1 MNLTQILDHACVAS
15 LPANGV
21 EPIGTVV
28 VQADKPAEPAH
39 ADVVALCDVLADN
52 AAREAGVLARL
63 VAVVMA
69 APQPQAMADAL
80 AQQFKMELTARGYKG
95 VAVRVSELRKCF
107 EAAIG
112 QAWQPEPDEGL
123 QAAVKRARKAIKGPQ
138 SADNAEDQMLKAIR
152 SFRKALEA
160 NRPDVLNSFDDWII
174 RKGL

>member
-1 MNLTQILDHACVAS
+1 MNLTQILDQACGAS
-15 LPANGV
+15 LPAVGV

-28 VQADKPAEPAH
+28 MLADKPAEPAH

-52 AAREAGVLARL
+52 AQREAGALARL

-69 APQPQAMADAL
+69 APQPAAMADAL
-80 AQQFKMELTARGYKG
+80 AHQFKAELTARGYKG

-138 SADNAEDQMLKAIR
+138 SADKLGAMEKAVLA
-152 SFRKALEA
+152 FRKALQA
-160 NRPDVLNSFDDWII
+160 NRPECVNSFEDWCN
-174 RKGL
+174 RKGI